1 MPTDSTLPVNA
12 ENLDFDLYCGI
23 LRNKE
28 ILDYGYQLEFTDVK
42 GRRAQIT
49 DQMTFRAA
57 ILVQVG
63 QKVDRITFRAKPI
76 GKIRLSRRFL
86 MVLDRELNSA
96 AAQAQVVQIQVPPTT
111 PSSTPIQ
118 MHPVEVPASVNSFAH
133 TVFRTES
140 LDTGELHIC
149 LASDFTTLTT
159 PTSPNGIINLN
170 SNTVEFES
178 YCRLLR
184 QVNIL
189 GDDQNLGFNDTNGK
203 RIPIT
208 NQMAFRAAVTYQVS
222 READM
227 ISFTSLRTRSRGG
240 REGGARGLG
249 W

>member
-1 MPTDSTLPVNA
+1 MVN
-12 ENLDFDLYCGI
+12 
-23 LRNKE
+23 
-28 ILDYGYQLEFTDVK
+28 
-42 GRRAQIT
+42 
-49 DQMTFRAA
+49 
-57 ILVQVG
+57 
-63 QKVDRITFRAKPI
+63 
-76 GKIRLSRRFL
+76 
-86 MVLDRELNSA
+86 RELNSSA
-96 AAQAQVVQIQVPPTT
+96 AQVVQIQAPPTT
-111 PSSTPIQ
+111 PSSTPAQ
-118 MHPVEVPASVNSFAH
+118 MRPIEVPASVNSFAH
-133 TVFRTES
+133 TVFRTEC

-149 LASDFTTLTT
+149 LASDFTTLTS
-159 PTSPNGIINLN
+159 PSSPNAIINLN

-189 GDDQNLGFNDTNGK
+189 GDDQTLGFNDTNGK

-227 ISFTSLRTRSRGG
+227 ISFTSSRTKSRGA